1 MKYCSLLALPMLTL
15 ITALLILYLAPSS
28 GSSNHLIY
36 DWQLYLSL
44 LTLFAIAI
52 AFQLI
57 IVKNNLD
64 KFLFPMILLLAMLG
78 LAEIARLKPDLFLK
92 QTLWLDI
99 SLLFAM
105 VVIKLWDKIKQLI
118 NYPYILGIACVI
130 ALGLPMIFGVDIAG
144 SKNWLVLGPMSI
156 QPSEFGKILI
166 LFFLAAYLS
175 DHRQELMLASK
186 KFFFIKFAPVR
197 FIAPLIC
204 IWGMALLMFVIERD
218 LGSALLFFS
227 IAVIMTYIATGK
239 KNYVFLALCFI
250 IIAGMFSYMF
260 FGHVRLRFAIWLNP
274 WSDPTGAAYQIVQSL
289 FAIASGGVWGTGLG
303 FGHPDL
309 IPEVHTDFVFA
320 ALAEELGLI
329 GAVLV
334 IVLYILIFWRGILIA
349 LGCYTEK
356 EMLLAAGAAFLLIL
370 QMFIIVAGV
379 TKFLPLTGI
388 TLPFISYGGSSLLA
402 SFALLAILLSLSKR
416 KSHD

>member
-28 GSSNHLIY
+28 GNSNHLVY

-52 AFQLI
+52 AFQLV

-105 VVIKLWDKIKQLI
+105 IVIKLWAKIKELI

-186 KFFFIKFAPVR
+186 KFFFIKFTPVR

-239 KNYVFLALCFI
+239 KIYVFLALCFI

-329 GAVLV
+329 GAALV

-349 LGCYTEK
+349 LGCCTEK

-402 SFALLAILLSLSKR
+402 SFTLLAILLSLSKR
-416 KSHD
+416 KNHD

>member
-1 MKYCSLLALPMLTL
+1 MKSCSLLALPLL
-15 ITALLILYLAPSS
+15 ILVSALSILYLAPSS
-28 GSSNHLIY
+28 ENSNLVY
-36 DWQLYLSL
+36 DWRLYLSL
-44 LTLFAIAI
+44 FTLATIAVT
-52 AFQLI
+52 FQLI
-57 IVKNNLD
+57 IAKNKLD
-64 KFLFPMILLLAMLG
+64 KFLFPIVLLLAVLG

-99 SLLFAM
+99 SLLVAIAI
-105 VVIKLWDKIKQLI
+105 IKLWTKIKQLI

-175 DHRQELMLASK
+175 DHRQELMLVSQK
-186 KFFFIKFAPVR
+186 IFFVKFAPVR

-239 KNYVFLALCFI
+239 KIYVFLALFFI
-250 IIAGMFSYMF
+250 LIAGMFSYMF

-289 FAIASGGVWGTGLG
+289 FAIASGGVWGTGFG

-329 GAVLV
+329 GAILV
-334 IVLYILIFWRGILIA
+334 IVLYVLMFWRGILIA
-349 LGCYTEK
+349 FGCRTEK

-402 SFALLAILLSLSKR
+402 SFTLLAILLSLSKR
-416 KSHD
+416 KSYD

>member
-1 MKYCSLLALPMLTL
+1 MKSCSLLALPLL
-15 ITALLILYLAPSS
+15 ILVSALSILYLAPSS
-28 GSSNHLIY
+28 ENSNLVY
-36 DWQLYLSL
+36 DWRLYLSL
-44 LTLFAIAI
+44 FTLATIAVT
-52 AFQLI
+52 FQLI
-57 IVKNNLD
+57 IAKNKLD
-64 KFLFPMILLLAMLG
+64 RFLFPIVLLLAVLG

-99 SLLFAM
+99 SLLVAIAI
-105 VVIKLWDKIKQLI
+105 IKLWTKIKQLI

-130 ALGLPMIFGVDIAG
+130 VLGLPMIFGVDIAG
-144 SKNWLVLGPMSI
+144 SKNWLVIGPMSI

-175 DHRQELMLASK
+175 DHRQELMLASQK
-186 KFFFIKFAPVR
+186 IFFVKFAPVR

-239 KNYVFLALCFI
+239 KIYVFWALFFI
-250 IIAGMFSYMF
+250 LIAGMFSYMF

-289 FAIASGGVWGTGLG
+289 FAIASGGVWGTGFG

-309 IPEVHTDFVFA
+309 IPEAHTDFVFA

-329 GAVLV
+329 GAILV
-334 IVLYILIFWRGILIA
+334 IVLYVLMFWRGILIA
-349 LGCYTEK
+349 IGCRTEK

-402 SFALLAILLSLSKR
+402 SFTLLAILLSLSKR
-416 KSHD
+416 KSYD